1 MDRRFKVAV
10 IGGGVAGCSVAYHL
24 ALHGCAET
32 VVLEAD
38 DLTSGS
44 TWHAAGL
51 CTQFNASWHQ
61 MRLLRT
67 SVQLYDGGL
76 EADTGVDV
84 GYQRCGSLRL
94 AATPERVDELHA
106 RQAMAHA
113 LGIPF
118 EIVGPDRIA
127 ELWPL
132 ARFDD
137 VLAAAWLPTDGWVD
151 PARLT
156 QAYAAGARQRGAEV
170 LRRARVRSL
179 QRVGAM
185 WTVETTAGAVVAD
198 VVVNAAGMW
207 ARQVGRLAGVDH
219 PISPLLHQYLTTV
232 PLPEVEALEREMPV
246 LRDPVASYYVRQDQG
261 SLLVGPFERR
271 PRSWALD
278 GVPDDFH
285 ARLLDPDL
293 EQIQDVLATVAE
305 RVPAFDGAG
314 IRTVVHGPDGYT
326 PDGRCLMGPVPGVPG
341 YHVLAGFSIF
351 GIVFSGGAGQ
361 YAAEWILSGQP
372 SDSMWDVDVRRFG
385 DYASGISYT
394 EARAKESYEREYAV
408 HFPHEELEAGR
419 PLKTDPLYDRL
430 GARGAVWGAR
440 FGWERPLW
448 FAGGVEGA
456 GPAVDRDERTFRR
469 ARWHSAVGDECRGVA
484 AGVGVLDQTS
494 FGKYLVS
501 GPGAADFLERL
512 CANRLPPADGR
523 IALTQLCNPQGG
535 IECDLTVTRLA
546 TDHFYVVSAAA
557 TETHD
562 LAWIT
567 DHAPATGVNI
577 ANMTPAVGVLT
588 IAGPRSRVLLER
600 LAAFDCSDAGI
611 PFFSAVE
618 TRVGASPARVMR
630 LSYVGE
636 MGYELHVPVEYLRYV
651 YDRLQD
657 AGSDLGL
664 VDFGYR
670 ALESMRM
677 EKCYRLWGADLTS
690 DYTPFEAGLARFV
703 KLKGRSFIG
712 NEALAAQA
720 EAGVRRRLCCLDV
733 EAADADAEG
742 YEPVYRN
749 TTVIGYVTSGA
760 YGHRVGRSL
769 ALAYL
774 PVEEAEP
781 GTTLGVEILGLS
793 RLATV
798 VAQPVYDPAGE
809 RMFGK

>member
-1 MDRRFKVAV
+1 MDRRAKIAV

-24 ALHGCAET
+24 TRLGCPEV
-32 VVLEAD
+32 VVLESD
-38 DLTSGS
+38 DLASGS

-51 CTQFNASWHQ
+51 CTQYSASWNV
-61 MRLLRT
+61 MKLLRT
-67 SVQLYDGGL
+67 SVQLYDGEL
-76 EADTGVDV
+76 ESDTGADV
-84 GYQRCGSLRL
+84 GYHRCGSLRL

-132 ARFDD
+132 ACFDD

-156 QAYAAGARQRGAEV
+156 HAYATGAGQRGGDV

-179 QRVGAM
+179 QRAGGS
-185 WTVETTAGAVVAD
+185 WTIETTAGTVVAD

-207 ARQVGRLAGVDH
+207 ARQVGQLAGVDH
-219 PISPLLHQYLTTV
+219 PISPLLHQYLTTA
-232 PLPEVEALEREMPV
+232 PMPEVQALGRELPV
-246 LRDPVASYYVRQDQG
+246 LRDPAASYYVRQDQG

-271 PRSWALD
+271 PRSWSLD
-278 GVPDDFH
+278 GVSDDFH
-285 ARLLDPDL
+285 GRLLDPDL
-293 EQIQDVLATVAE
+293 EQIQDVLAAVAE
-305 RVPAFDGAG
+305 RVPAFAEAG
-314 IRTVVHGPDGYT
+314 VRTVVHGPDGYT
-326 PDGRCLMGPVPGVPG
+326 PDGRCLMGPVPGVTG

-351 GIVFSGGAGQ
+351 GIVFSAGAGK
-361 YAAEWILSGQP
+361 YLAEWILSGQP
-372 SDSMWDVDVRRFG
+372 SDSMWELDVRRFG
-385 DYASGISYT
+385 EYASGIPYT

-408 HFPHEELEAGR
+408 HYPHEELEAGR

-448 FAGGVEGA
+448 FAVGHDGA
-456 GPAVDRDERTFRR
+456 GPSVDRDERTFRR
-469 ARWHSAVGDECRGVA
+469 AQWHSAVGNECRAIA

-501 GPGAADFLERL
+501 GPGAAVFLDQL
-512 CANRLPPADGR
+512 SANRLPPTNER
-523 IALTQLCNPQGG
+523 IVLTQFCNPRGG

-546 TDHFYVVSAAA
+546 ADHFYVVSAAA

-562 LAWIT
+562 LAWII
-567 DHAPATGVNI
+567 DHAPPSGVDI
-577 ANMTPAVGVLT
+577 ANVTAELGVLT
-588 IAGPRSRVLLER
+588 IAGPRSRALLQR
-600 LAAFDCSDAGI
+600 IAACDCSDRGI

-618 TRVGASPARVMR
+618 TRIGTSPARVMR

-636 MGYELHVPVEYLRYV
+636 MGYELHVPAEYLRYV
-651 YDRLQD
+651 YDLLDD
-657 AGSDLGL
+657 AGSDLAL
-664 VDFGYR
+664 IDFGYR
-670 ALESMRM
+670 ALESMRI
-677 EKCYRLWGADLTS
+677 EKCYRLWGSDLTS

-703 KLKGRSFIG
+703 KLRGRSFIG
-712 NEALAAQA
+712 SDALAAQA
-720 EAGVRRRLCCLDV
+720 ETGVRRRLCCLDV
-733 EAADADAEG
+733 DATDADAHG
-742 YEPVYRN
+742 YEPVSRDN
-749 TTVIGYVTSGA
+749 TVIGYVTSGA
-760 YGHRVGRSL
+760 FGHRVQRSL

-774 PVEEAEP
+774 PVEAAEP
-781 GTTLGVEILGLS
+781 GTTLDVAILGSS

-798 VAQPVYDPAGE
+798 VAEPVYDPAGE
-809 RMFGK
+809 RLLGK